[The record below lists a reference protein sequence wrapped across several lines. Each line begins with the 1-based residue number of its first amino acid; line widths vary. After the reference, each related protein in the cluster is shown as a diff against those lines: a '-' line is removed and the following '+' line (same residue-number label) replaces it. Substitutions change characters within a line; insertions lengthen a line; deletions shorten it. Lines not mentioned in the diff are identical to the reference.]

1 VPADIGLAQVILE
14 SGLNGTRRSEA
25 NAVGFCQWLQR
36 NWKRLNHLSPTPIEG
51 KNQTTQ
57 APYCAAYLS
66 VLATKYGS
74 FIPAL
79 SEHNA
84 GGTNV
89 GRTLINGEHLGAE
102 DVRARYFLGS
112 KLAYDLRALP
122 ATNTRACI
130 APTAHARISTRK
142 WSSATPSSSGT

>member
-1 VPADIGLAQVILE
+1 MA
-14 SGLNGTRRSEA
+14 SS
-25 NAVGFCQWLQR
+25 
-36 NWKRLNHLSPTPIEG
+36 
-51 KNQTTQ
+51 QTAQ

-89 GRTLINGEHLGAE
+89 GRALINGERLGAT

-112 KLAYDLRALP
+112 KLARDLRALP
-122 ATNTRACI
+122 ARS
-130 APTAHARISTRK
+130 H
-142 WSSATPSSSGT
+142 

>member
-1 VPADIGLAQVILE
+1 LE
-14 SGLNGTRRSEA
+14 R
-25 NAVGFCQWLQR
+25 QWQQK
-36 NWKRLNHLSPTPIEG
+36 NWKRLSYFSTTPIQDR
-51 KNQTTQ
+51 NQTTQ

-89 GRTLINGEHLGAE
+89 GRT
-102 DVRARYFLGS
+102 
-112 KLAYDLRALP
+112 
-122 ATNTRACI
+122 
-130 APTAHARISTRK
+130 
-142 WSSATPSSSGT
+142 